1 MGDSNRKHPN
11 EPDQPTTPPDLAP
24 LLVGH
29 ISPATT
35 NPNTGLTP
43 LQSGLPI
50 AETLGVAPS
59 VAAASSIGDQ
69 PTGLPPMDA
78 PPLGD
83 LIGGSILPQTL
94 APSVLHLVP
103 SRRVLPAT
111 SGPFVLA
118 NSPPISDVPYSASL
132 TSSQLIV
139 PATDQPLPRADG
151 SRTHMPSPQAPS
163 GASNQQAIGGF
174 PGFVGLPL
182 NQMIEPSMAP
192 ESVPTGPADE
202 PLPAH
207 GAWHACPAPSGHA
220 GRPPASSGYAGRPPA
235 SSGHP
240 VVRLRP
246 AGIRSPAN
254 RPTCVPRRQ
263 LPPAHSVCL
272 NFQLLLLRALM
283 SFHKKLNLP

>member
-11 EPDQPTTPPDLAP
+11 EPDQPTMPPDLAP

-29 ISPATT
+29 ISPAIT
-35 NPNTGLTP
+35 NPNTGLKP
-43 LQSGLPI
+43 LQSGLTPHTSLPI

-94 APSVLHLVP
+94 APSILHLVP

-118 NSPPISDVPYSASL
+118 NSPPIADVPYSASL

-151 SRTHMPSPQAPS
+151 SRTHMPAPQAPS
-163 GASNQQAIGGF
+163 GASNQQAIGGV

-202 PLPAH
+202 SLPAH
-207 GAWHACPAPSGHA
+207 GARHACPG
-220 GRPPASSGYAGRPPA
+220 PADM
-235 SSGHP
+235 P

-246 AGIRSPAN
+246 AGIRSPDS
-254 RPTCVPRRQ
+254 RPTRVLRRL

-283 SFHKKLNLP
+283 SFHKKLSLP